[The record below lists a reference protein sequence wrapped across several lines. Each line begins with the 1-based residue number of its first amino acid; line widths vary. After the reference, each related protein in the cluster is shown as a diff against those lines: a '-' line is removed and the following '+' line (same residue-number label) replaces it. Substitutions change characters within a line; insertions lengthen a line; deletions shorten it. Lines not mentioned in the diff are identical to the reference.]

1 MSKFPGPLDLARAQ
15 APRRGAIDM
24 PEKRMR
30 KVLILAVPLAILV
43 AAGLGWWQWRLL
55 SPIPVG
61 MVAWLASGAVVG
73 SSEMNAGDLFLE
85 ERPRSRIQ
93 VVPLDDEWKPERSV
107 PVIQAALAQGVRFY
121 IATHP
126 SHCAVASLS
135 LFTDPGALLIDTAAT
150 SPVLSG
156 QDDYLLRI
164 IPDAVQEQTAIARR
178 VSQLP
183 GQRILVLQDTGN
195 PAYTTP
201 ALAAFAAE
209 LAALGPWHIEHR
221 PLRVAD
227 FKPDEYRALMAEPFD
242 ALYILAGS
250 FQTAVGNI
258 AQLFHYLH
266 PEAPILLT
274 PWARSP
280 AILETAGDAIDRLIL
295 PSVYPSRHQ
304 DAGIEDYFHRY
315 RARFG
320 YEAHAMTIGVR
331 QALELLDVAFA
342 QGHDTPE
349 AVKAYLLSV
358 PVHQT
363 SLGPIAFDASGDVG
377 GHFFFL
383 TDLRR
388 ELQ

>member
-1 MSKFPGPLDLARAQ
+1 MK
-15 APRRGAIDM
+15 
-24 PEKRMR
+24 
-30 KVLILAVPLAILV
+30 KVLVLAVPLVIL
-43 AAGLGWWQWRLL
+43 AAGGLGWWWWRPPP
-55 SPIPVG
+55 PIPVG
-61 MVAWLASGAVVG
+61 MVAWLASGSVIG
-73 SSEMNAGDLFLE
+73 SSVMNAGDLFLE
-85 ERPRSRIQ
+85 ERPHSRIQ
-93 VVPLDDEWKPERSV
+93 VVPLDDKWKPELSV
-107 PVIQAALAQGVRFY
+107 PVIQGAMAQGVRFF

-126 SHCAVASLS
+126 SHCAVASLP
-135 LFTDPGALLIDTAAT
+135 LFAAPGALLINAAAT

-156 QDDYLLRI
+156 QDDFLLRI

-178 VSQLP
+178 VNDLP

-195 PAYTTP
+195 RPYTDPAF
-201 ALAAFAAE
+201 AAFSAE

-221 PLRVAD
+221 PLQVAD
-227 FKPDEYRALMAEPFD
+227 FKPDDYRSLMAEPFD

-304 DAGIEDYFHRY
+304 YAAIDDYFRRY

-331 QALELLDVAFA
+331 QAFELLDAAFA

-363 SLGPIAFDASGDVG
+363 SLGPIAFDASGDIG
-377 GHFFFL
+377 GRFFFL